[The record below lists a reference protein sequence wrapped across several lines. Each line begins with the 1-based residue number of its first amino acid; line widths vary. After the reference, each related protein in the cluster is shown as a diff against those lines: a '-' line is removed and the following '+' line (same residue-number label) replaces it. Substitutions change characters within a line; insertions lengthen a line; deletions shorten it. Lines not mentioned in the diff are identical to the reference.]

1 MGMDAYL
8 YRVKNKKQPEQLNFF
23 NECIQLRD
31 KSYYEKEDNYDKP
44 AELWY
49 ARKFYDL
56 QKYIE
61 TDLCKEPYQCGE
73 YIEVTKDMLE
83 KMLDYAAR
91 HKDYF
96 NGFNGVS
103 DLCQAL
109 YDYDEAHENGWIYV
123 YECDW

>member
-8 YRVKNKKQPEQLNFF
+8 LRVRNKKQPEQENFW
-23 NECIQLRD
+23 NEYVSMRD
-31 KSYYEKEDNYDKP
+31 KAFYNKEDDFDKP

-56 QKYIE
+56 QSYMS
-61 TDLCKEPYQCGE
+61 DVVLDEPYECGE
-73 YIEVTKDMLE
+73 YVEITKEMLE
-83 KMLDYAAR
+83 KMINFATH

-96 NGFNGVS
+96 DGFNGVS

-109 YDYDEAHENGWIYV
+109 YDYDEAQKNGWIYV